1 VIRGINHRN
10 AVKSQR
16 RTPRKADVTTASTD
30 ERDIVVAAAGVYAPQ
45 EDSQLLIDVMDKT
58 GSAIGRRVADLCTGT
73 GVVAIN
79 AAAQGASAVSAFDIC
94 PRAVRCARL
103 NALCMGVK
111 VDVHL
116 GSWARAVE
124 LAPFDLVVCN
134 PPYVPHDPV
143 LDNAVLP
150 ATIGPARAWNA
161 GYDGRLVLDPLCEAA
176 PDLLADRGSL
186 LLVQSEF
193 AEPRCTLGALARAGL
208 DAEVIA
214 RQWISFG
221 PVLTSRASW
230 LEKTDR
236 LDPGRREEEL
246 LVIRADKP

>member
-1 VIRGINHRN
+1 M
-10 AVKSQR
+10 
-16 RTPRKADVTTASTD
+16 TTAFTD
-30 ERDIVVAAAGVYAPQ
+30 ARDVVVAAAGVYVPQ
-45 EDSQLLIDVMDKT
+45 EDSQLLIDVMEKT
-58 GSAIGRRVADLCTGT
+58 ALASGSRVADLCTGT

-79 AAAQGASAVSAFDIC
+79 AAVQGASAIDAFDLC

-103 NALCMGVK
+103 NALRLGVE

-116 GSWARAVE
+116 GSWARALE
-124 LAPFDLVVCN
+124 FAPFDLVVCN
-134 PPYVPHDPV
+134 PPYVPHDPGA
-143 LDNAVLP
+143 DDTAVPP
-150 ATIGPARAWNA
+150 AIGPARAWNA
-161 GYDGRLVLDPLCEAA
+161 GHDGRLVLDPLCEAVS
-176 PDLLADRGSL
+176 DLLAEDGTL

-193 AEPRCTLGALARAGL
+193 AEPRRTLAALFSAGL
-208 DAEVIA
+208 ETELIA
-214 RQWISFG
+214 RQWIPFG